1 MNHSVNDGICMAA
14 GLLAVL
20 FGGVGS
26 AKTPAAVVSPGQ
38 VPPGYSLAGTGSRED
53 FDYLAGAWTTRQRQL
68 KERGVGSTEW
78 KDGPSNIHCAIQYLD
93 GAVTAEESYSPTKA
107 ASGLFLYAFDVEKHQ
122 WSLYWIDPKSGKL
135 DSPLVGG
142 FANEH
147 GEFYGEDVEDSRPI
161 KVRYSWIKQDH
172 NHARWEQ
179 AYSYDNQTWETNW
192 TSEFTRADPAKYC
205 VRIGQRVASPR

>member
-1 MNHSVNDGICMAA
+1 MNHSVTEIRVF
-14 GLLAVL
+14 AVL
-20 FGGVGS
+20 LGLSLGGVGS
-26 AKTPAAVVSPGQ
+26 MHAHAAAASAAP
-38 VPPGYSLAGTGSRED
+38 VPPGYSLAGTGSADD
-53 FDYLAGAWTTRQRQL
+53 FNYMAGAWTTRQRQL

-78 KDGPSNIHCAIQYLD
+78 KDGPSNVHCATQYLN
-93 GAVTAEESYSPTKA
+93 GTVTAEESYSPTKNV
-107 ASGLFLYAFDVEKHQ
+107 SGLFLYAFDLEKHQ
-122 WSLYWIDPKSGKL
+122 WSLYWIDPKIGKL

-142 FANEH
+142 FTGAR
-147 GEFYGEDVEDSRPI
+147 GEFYGEDVEDGHPI